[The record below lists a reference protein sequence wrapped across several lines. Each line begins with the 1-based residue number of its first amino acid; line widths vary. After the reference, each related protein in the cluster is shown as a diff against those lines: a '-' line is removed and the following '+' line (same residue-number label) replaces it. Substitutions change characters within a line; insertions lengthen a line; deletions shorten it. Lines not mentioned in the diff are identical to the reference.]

1 MKTIKPLL
9 GLTLIATISAMFSVT
24 AGAQVV
30 PTSPKKNDPQ
40 ITKTTSAKYTAKQKD
55 RVLFLLSGYEYFP
68 KRADL
73 DKIGNAAQIGTI
85 LLNIA
90 QDQKINTVRRIRAID
105 AMGHYDTNAT
115 NTYLTG
121 LIGQPTANIKDK
133 GTLRLVMAQRHHA
146 ATSLARGAKDKAL
159 PTLKPLLSH
168 KDFQLRLTAISA
180 IGKHCGDKGKATLR
194 AFAKTNKDPVVAKQL
209 RKAGL

>member
-1 MKTIKPLL
+1 MKTTRPLL
-9 GLTLIATISAMFSVT
+9 GLTLLATMCFGT
-24 AGAQVV
+24 AASAQVV
-30 PTSPKKNDPQ
+30 PTPPQKNDPQ
-40 ITKTTSAKYTAKQKD
+40 ITKTTPAKYTAKQKD

-90 QDQKINTVRRIRAID
+90 QDQKVNTVRRIRAID

-115 NTYLTG
+115 NAYLSSS
-121 LIGQPTANIKDK
+121 LGQSTANIKDK

-159 PTLKPLLSH
+159 PTLKPLLNH

-180 IGKHCGDKGKATLR
+180 IGKHCGAKGKATLR
-194 AFAKTNKDPVVAKQL
+194 AFAKTNKDPVIAKQL
-209 RKAGL
+209 RKVGL